1 MRQLLKNTWHFFPVQ
16 LFILHIRKYQVL
28 LVLWVV
34 LFSAVGGGFM
44 KMFGME
50 GLLFTPEYLGRVD
63 MLASFIT
70 GIALGMFVM
79 SWNVTTFI
87 LHTKR
92 FKFLSTTHRPF
103 LKYCIN
109 NSLLPLLFF
118 IYYFIKFIRFDAYTE
133 LMSGWEITF
142 LLSGILGGYI
152 LMIFASFVYFFNSDK
167 RIQGMVTPVIKETFD
182 QKKLGAPLID
192 TEDIYGLRVSYYISN
207 SFKIRKARDVS
218 HYSQD
223 FLDDIF
229 KQHHFAA
236 VISIVLAFVF
246 LAAIGFLQ
254 DFKIFQL
261 PVTACIFILFAIMTA
276 VVGALTYFL
285 QSWSLAFIILLAM
298 VINVLYTNDII
309 DPRNKAYGINYDNK
323 TERPGYNKQSLQQLC
338 TADKIAADK
347 NNMLTVL
354 QNWKAKQKEE
364 KPLLIFINVSGG
376 GLRSAAFTMHTL
388 QKVDSLTNG
397 RLMQHSFLISGAS
410 GGMLAAA
417 YYRDLYLKKLQGS
430 QINMYSD
437 EYAENISTDLLSPVS
452 ASLITRDFFAPAQ
465 KFAVGNYQY
474 VKDRG
479 YAFEQKLISNCGGS
493 LGGQIKDYAAAETKA
508 MIPLMFL
515 NSVITRDGRKMMI
528 STQPISFM
536 MKPLLFVNDTTI
548 SPDAI
553 DFVAMFSKQDPLNLR
568 MATALRMNATFPY
581 ILPNVWLPSNP
592 VIDVMDAGIR
602 DNFGQETTMR
612 FIENF
617 KEWIKANTSGVL
629 ILQMRDRMTN
639 NWQQP
644 FESGNIGDI
653 AVKPATMLQHNWQK
667 MQDYSQNNQFNYFNT
682 GMDSMIKRITFVYV
696 PEKEE
701 TGAALNFHLTARE
714 KREVMRSFTNS
725 YNQEM
730 LKQLLEIMK

>member
-1 MRQLLKNTWHFFPVQ
+1 MRLILKNTLHFFPVQ
-16 LFILHIRKYQVL
+16 LFILHFRKYQVL
-28 LVLWVV
+28 LVLWAV

-44 KMFGME
+44 KNFGME

-70 GIALGMFVM
+70 GVALGMFVM

-92 FKFLSTTHRPF
+92 FKFLATTHRPF

-118 IYYFIKFIRFDAYTE
+118 VFYFIKFIRFDAYTE
-133 LMSGWEITF
+133 LMNTWEITQ
-142 LLSGILGGYI
+142 LLFSVLAGYI
-152 LMIFASFVYFFNSDK
+152 IMIASSFIYFFNSDK
-167 RIQGMVTPVIKETFD
+167 RIQRMVTPLIQETFD
-182 QKKLGAPLID
+182 QKKLGAALID

-254 DFKIFQL
+254 DNKFFQL
-261 PVTACIFILFAIMTA
+261 PVTACIFILFAILTA

-285 QSWSLAFIILLAM
+285 QSWSLAFIILLAW
-298 VINVLYTNDII
+298 VINVLYMNEII
-309 DPRNKAYGINYDNK
+309 DPRNKAYGLNYNNK
-323 TERPGYNKQSLQQLC
+323 TERPEYNQQSLQELC
-338 TADKIAADK
+338 TAEKLNSDK
-347 NNMLTVL
+347 NNMLAIL
-354 QNWKAKQKEE
+354 ENWKKKQTTNR
-364 KPLLIFINVSGG
+364 PLMIFINVSGG

-388 QKVDSLTNG
+388 QKLDSLTNG
-397 RLMQHSFLISGAS
+397 QLMQHSFLISGAS

-417 YYRDLYLKKLQGS
+417 YYRDIYLNKIKGIAVNLYDDK
-430 QINMYSD
+430 
-437 EYAENISTDLLSPVS
+437 YAQNISTDLLNPVS
-452 ASLITRDFFAPAQ
+452 ASLITRDLFAPAQ
-465 KFAVGNYQY
+465 KFSVGNYKY

-479 YAFEQKLISNCGGS
+479 YAFEQKLISNCEGL
-493 LGGQIKDYAAAETKA
+493 LGGQLKDYSSAEKNA
-508 MIPLMFL
+508 QIPLMIL

-528 STQPISFM
+528 GTQPLSFM
-536 MKPLLFVNDTTI
+536 MKPLLLQQDSTI

-553 DFVAMFSKQDPLNLR
+553 DFAAMFSKQDPLNIR

-581 ILPNVWLPSNP
+581 ILPNVWLPTNP
-592 VIDVMDAGIR
+592 VIDVMDAGLR
-602 DNFGQETTMR
+602 DNFGQETTLR

-617 KEWIKANTSGVL
+617 KDWIKENSSGVL

-639 NWQQP
+639 NLQQP
-644 FESGNIGDI
+644 FESGNISDI
-653 AVKPATMLQHNWQK
+653 VVKPATMLQHNWQK
-667 MQDYSQNNQFNYFNT
+667 MQDYSQTNQFNYFNSS
-682 GMDSMIKRITFVYV
+682 MDSIVKRITFVYV

-701 TGAALNFHLTARE
+701 KGAALNFHLTARE
-714 KREVMRSFTNS
+714 KREVMASYDNS
-725 YNQEM
+725 YNQAM
-730 LKQLLEIMK
+730 IKKLLEVMK

>member
-1 MRQLLKNTWHFFPVQ
+1 M
-16 LFILHIRKYQVL
+16 IL
-28 LVLWVV
+28 
-34 LFSAVGGGFM
+34 
-44 KMFGME
+44 
-50 GLLFTPEYLGRVD
+50 
-63 MLASFIT
+63 
-70 GIALGMFVM
+70 
-79 SWNVTTFI
+79 
-87 LHTKR
+87 
-92 FKFLSTTHRPF
+92 
-103 LKYCIN
+103 
-109 NSLLPLLFF
+109 
-118 IYYFIKFIRFDAYTE
+118 
-133 LMSGWEITF
+133 
-142 LLSGILGGYI
+142 
-152 LMIFASFVYFFNSDK
+152 ASFVYFFNSDR
-167 RIQGMVTPVIKETFD
+167 RIQRMVTPVIKETFD
-182 QKKLGAPLID
+182 QKKLGAALID

-229 KQHHFAA
+229 KQHHFSG

-254 DFKIFQL
+254 DFQMFQL
-261 PVTACIFILFAIMTA
+261 PVTACIFILFAILTA

-285 QSWSLAFIILLAM
+285 QSWSLAFIIVLAL

-323 TERPGYNKQSLQQLC
+323 TERPEYNKQSLQQLC
-338 TADKIAADK
+338 SAEKIAADK
-347 NNMLTVL
+347 NNMLVVL
-354 QNWKAKQKEE
+354 QNWKAKQKED

-388 QKVDSLTNG
+388 QKLDSLTNG
-397 RLMQHSFLISGAS
+397 NLMQHSFLISGAS

-430 QINMYSD
+430 NINLYSD
-437 EYAENISTDLLSPVS
+437 VYAENISTDLLSPVS
-452 ASLITRDFFAPAQ
+452 ASLITRDLFAPAQ
-465 KFAVGNYQY
+465 KFTVGNYEY

-479 YAFEQKLISNCGGS
+479 YAFEQKLIRNCDGLLS
-493 LGGQIKDYAAAETKA
+493 GQIKDYADAEKKA
-508 MIPLMFL
+508 LVPLMFL
-515 NSVITRDGRKMMI
+515 NSVITRDGRKMII
-528 STQPISFM
+528 STQPVSFM
-536 MKPLLFVNDTTI
+536 MKPLLFVNDSTI

-553 DFVAMFSKQDPLNLR
+553 DFAALFSKQDPLNIRL
-568 MATALRMNATFPY
+568 ATALRMNATFPY

-602 DNFGQETTMR
+602 DNFGQETSMR
-612 FIENF
+612 FVENF
-617 KEWIKANTSGVL
+617 KDWIKANTSGVL
-629 ILQMRDRMTN
+629 VLQIRDRMTN

-644 FESGNIGDI
+644 FESGNISDI

-667 MQDYSQNNQFNYFNT
+667 MQDYSQNNQFNYFNA

-714 KREVMRSFTNS
+714 KREIMRSFTNN
-725 YNQEM
+725 YNQQM
-730 LKQLLEIMK
+730 LQKLQKQLK